1 MNFEKTFIAPHKFRQ
16 RKPLRRFEFLNLYFS
31 QLVSLRSKCKEL
43 AFFIRKPCTFCEGD
57 TRLFTANM
65 QQVTIFQ
72 NFNESVKN
80 IALSE
85 VLQHIKCNSKLK
97 MRIETLRKLYN
108 EGNKTAY
115 AQLKK
120 SLLAFTPS
128 GTFEGGRKADLL
140 DTYSQYI
147 ILDIDKLDAETVQN
161 TKATSIEIPY
171 TLTCFT
177 SPSGAGIKIIVE
189 VDSKS
194 YDHITAYNQVKAFY
208 EAALQQ
214 CIDKSGKDVSRLC
227 FYTYDPDIFINE
239 NHLIF
244 EIDTDTVAEEIPF
257 EPTPKPIIFQQ
268 KEPEYFPAFPLEKVG
283 IGQKDLEVAYNLT
296 SQKSNYFSGNRNNFV
311 FLFASNCNRMG
322 IAEIEVQAF
331 ANTTFLELTPSE
343 TRQAVASAYKHHANE
358 FGKFKA
364 KKAKNTNSYSENEQN
379 QILPEQEVPLSEGFR
394 EDTSPTI
401 PEEIFPLLPDLLR
414 EGCDIFLD
422 LRQRDVFLSAAL
434 AILSGCTNQIT
445 GIYDGDITY
454 TNLFNFIIAPA
465 ASGKGALKYA
475 RMLGEAYH
483 NRLLQESLHAKRVF
497 AAEQSIYREALNK
510 SLKTGVAPPEEPV
523 EPPFKTLYIPANTSS
538 SMVMKHLND
547 SGGFGILCESEADTM
562 GNSLKSEWSNYSDL
576 LRKAFHFEP
585 VSLSRKSSKE
595 YVEIR
600 EPRLS
605 VAISGTP
612 DQVLKLIPNAENGLF
627 SRFIFYAFS
636 GKPTWR
642 DVSRKAQR
650 VSASAHFA
658 NLSKKV
664 VEFVDFSEQSPTD
677 FDLSDE
683 QWQSLNTD
691 FAQHL
696 RATYV
701 FQGGEATSSIKR
713 SGIIQF
719 RIAMLL
725 TGLRKFEEQNTAKT
739 TNTPITV
746 CSDEDFYI
754 AQTLVETY
762 MKHAINIFEKLPK
775 SEGGLLTNKAPNTKV
790 AFFKALPQEFEYQ
803 AAAELAEQFKVTTR
817 TVRNYLQGFV
827 EAQLLNKQ
835 EHGLYQKT

>member
-1 MNFEKTFIAPHKFRQ
+1 MPTS
-16 RKPLRRFEFLNLYFS
+16 KPYTS
-31 QLVSLRSKCKEL
+31 CKV
-43 AFFIRKPCTFCEGD
+43 D
-57 TRLFTANM
+57 TRLFTAIM

-115 AQLKK
+115 DQLKK

-147 ILDIDKLDAETVQN
+147 ILDIDKLDAETVQKS
-161 TKATSIEIPY
+161 KATSIEIPY

-194 YDHITAYNQVKAFY
+194 CDHITAYNQVKTFY

-244 EIDTDTVAEEIPF
+244 EIDTDTVVEEIPF
-257 EPTPKPIIFQQ
+257 EPTPKPIVFQQ
-268 KEPEYFPAFPLEKVG
+268 KEPEYFPASPLEKVG
-283 IGQKDLEVAYNLT
+283 IIQANLEGAYNLT
-296 SQKSNYFSGNRNNFV
+296 SQKSNYLPGNRNNFV

-322 IAEIEVQAF
+322 IAEIEAQAF

-358 FGKFKA
+358 FGKFKT
-364 KKAKNTNSYSENEQN
+364 KKAKKDNAYFKNEQN
-379 QILPEQEVPLSEGFR
+379 QIFPEHFSPSLSGKVGMGQEPSEGFR

-414 EGCDIFLD
+414 EGCDVLKD
-422 LRQRDVFLSAAL
+422 QRQRDVFFTSAL
-434 AILSGCTNQIT
+434 AILSGCCNNTT
-445 GIYDGDITY
+445 GIYDGDMTY
-454 TNLFNFIIAPA
+454 TNLFAFIIAPA

-475 RMLGEAYH
+475 RILAEAYH
-483 NRLLQESLHAKRVF
+483 EKLLTESNRAKQIYVAEMSLYK
-497 AAEQSIYREALNK
+497 EALTK
-510 SLKTGVAPPEEPV
+510 ALKNGTTIPEEPV
-523 EPPFKTLYIPANTSS
+523 EPPFKTLFIPANTSS
-538 SMVMKHLND
+538 SMVIKHLKDNN
-547 SGGFGILCESEADTM
+547 GTGIICESEADTM

-576 LRKAFHFEP
+576 LRKSFHFEP
-585 VSLSRKSSKE
+585 ISLSRKSSKE
-595 YVEIR
+595 YVEIKQ
-600 EPRLS
+600 PRLS

-612 DQVLKLIPNAENGLF
+612 EQILKLIPNAENGLF
-627 SRFIFYAFS
+627 SRFIFYAFNN
-636 GKPTWR
+636 KPVWR
-642 DVSRKAQR
+642 DVSPSANRISLTQFFENVSQR
-650 VSASAHFA
+650 V
-658 NLSKKV
+658 LQ
-664 VEFVDFSEQSPTD
+664 FVTFIENNPID
-677 FDLSDE
+677 FDLTSA
-683 QWQSLNTD
+683 QWQTLNKD
-691 FAQHL
+691 FDKHL
-696 RATYV
+696 CETYA
-701 FQGGEATSSIKR
+701 FQGQEAQSTVFRAGVIH
-713 SGIIQF
+713 F
-719 RIAMLL
+719 RIAMIL
-725 TGLRKFEEQNTAKT
+725 TALREYENKTSEQQS
-739 TNTPITV
+739 V
-746 CSDEDFYI
+746 SSRFFCSEEDFYI

-762 MKHAINIFEKLPK
+762 MQHAIHIFERLPK
-775 SEGGLLTNKAPNTKV
+775 TESKLSAYKTPNIRTNFYAM
-790 AFFKALPQEFEYQ
+790 LPQKFEYQ
-803 AAAELAEQFKVTTR
+803 EAAMIGEQLKISNRTT
-817 TVRNYLQGFV
+817 RNYLYHFI
-827 EAQLLNKQ
+827 EAKLLSKE
-835 EHGLYQKT
+835 EHGQYAKKL